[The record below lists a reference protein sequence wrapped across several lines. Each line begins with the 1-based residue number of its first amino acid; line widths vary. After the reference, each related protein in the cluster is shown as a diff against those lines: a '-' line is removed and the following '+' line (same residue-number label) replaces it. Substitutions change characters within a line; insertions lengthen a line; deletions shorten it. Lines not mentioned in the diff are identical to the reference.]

1 MGGGLIQE
9 DWWIS
14 KMQLASSTRFLTK
27 VQAFIIIS
35 ACDGNLKLKL
45 NFYYLQQTGGSHTKA
60 DMILFT
66 VEAKSKILLVTT
78 NIAKIN

>member
-27 VQAFIIIS
+27 VQIFIIIS
-35 ACDGNLKLKL
+35 VCDGNLKLKL
-45 NFYYLQQTGGSHTKA
+45 NFTFHYLQQTVGSHTKA

-66 VEAKSKILLVTT
+66 VEAKSKI
-78 NIAKIN
+78 